1 MIATYKVVDG
11 KTLSYKGVKG
21 VGATPFSTDVSNTV
35 LSENIIERI
44 TDSPAV
50 VAAQNRYSDLQKSEC
65 RTLWVGFGAS
75 LLVTAAIHFSGLSAP
90 QNIDWK
96 AVIDTWFLAAAG
108 VLVILAVV
116 AIITRENDNIKSM
129 PTRKISAESEVALK
143 AYFDD
148 FVRERATAEG
158 DDASLIEVTQFKI
171 KTQTND
177 KRLRNLEIS
186 LRGTLKNAGSVTAA
200 SIYLRFVPSY
210 TNLYVYRYDITDSI

>member
-1 MIATYKVVDG
+1 MVITYKVEDG
-11 KTLSYKGVKG
+11 KTVRAKKMPTS
-21 VGATPFSTDVSNTV
+21 PFSTDVNNTV
-35 LSENIIERI
+35 LSENIIERMAD
-44 TDSPAV
+44 TSAV
-50 VAAQNRYSDLQKSEC
+50 IAAQNRYSDFKTSER
-65 RTLWVGFGAS
+65 RTLWLGFGVS
-75 LLVTAAIHFSGLSAP
+75 LLVTAAIHFAGFSAP
-90 QNIDWK
+90 QNIDWE

-129 PTRKISAESEVALK
+129 PTRKIITESEVALK

-148 FVRERATAEG
+148 FVRERAIAEG
-158 DDASLIEVTQFKI
+158 GDASLIEVTQFEI

-177 KRLRNLEIS
+177 KREIS

-200 SIYLRFVPSY
+200 SIYLRFAPSY

>member
-1 MIATYKVVDG
+1 MVITYKVEDG
-11 KTLSYKGVKG
+11 KILHPKNIPLRPF
-21 VGATPFSTDVSNTV
+21 GADGNNSV

-44 TDSPAV
+44 SNIPAV
-50 VAAQNRYSDLQKSEC
+50 VNAQDRYIDLQKSEQ
-65 RTLWVGFGAS
+65 RTLWLGFGVS
-75 LLVTAAIHFSGLSAP
+75 ILVTAAIHFAGLSAP
-90 QNIDWK
+90 QSIDWK

-108 VLVILAVV
+108 VLVILAIV